1 MPPTGSVRLGPCL
14 AAVGR
19 ASWFSCFSHAA
30 GELASMTIWCVPL
43 AARPVSAVGH
53 REAVIRTH
61 QVEPL
66 RRGEARALP
75 PLMCIGG
82 TVTFQAVPS
91 SGSSWCLGQPEN
103 CTSAGSSISD
113 VTGSLWLSALC
124 STDCQTCQRNTCHS
138 VLCAPPV
145 EVTTPTTIYEWDGIY
160 YQSGTTTCSSGATSC
175 AAAKCAKP
183 GLYFFMFSAFLN
195 PAPGTPNG
203 CSLAPSATPVTSI
216 TGTFTYPTDTNVFFG
231 M

>member
-1 MPPTGSVRLGPCL
+1 MLGRSGSCFLVLVLFACGGRTSIDDDMVRPIGGAPGVGGGTSGGGNSYSPGGTAPTGGSSST
-14 AAVGR
+14 AATDG
-19 ASWFSCFSHAA
+19 S
-30 GELASMTIWCVPL
+30 GGTET
-43 AARPVSAVGH
+43 
-53 REAVIRTH
+53 
-61 QVEPL
+61 
-66 RRGEARALP
+66 
-75 PLMCIGG
+75 CIGG

>member
-1 MPPTGSVRLGPCL
+1 MLGRSGSCFLVLVLFACGGRTSLDDDIVRSIGGAPGVGGGASGGGNSYSPGGAAPTGGNSGT
-14 AAVGR
+14 AATDG
-19 ASWFSCFSHAA
+19 S
-30 GELASMTIWCVPL
+30 GGTET
-43 AARPVSAVGH
+43 
-53 REAVIRTH
+53 
-61 QVEPL
+61 
-66 RRGEARALP
+66 
-75 PLMCIGG
+75 CIGG

-91 SGSSWCLGQPEN
+91 SGSSWCLGQPGN
-103 CTSAGSSISD
+103 CTSASSSISD

-175 AAAKCAKP
+175 AAAKCAKS

-216 TGTFTYPTDTNVFFG
+216 TGTFTYPTDTNVSFG